1 MVGTLSETVTS
12 VLSKSSLCGRSTIF
26 PREKFSSPENVGRNY
41 RCSSEHPLLFKIDNG
56 LGGFED
62 LCCTDDLGAHGVG
75 EFITRY
81 NQETRSFDRVKI
93 PLNKYTTFINEFNYK
108 NKRIMEQLINP
119 EQLIT
124 HYDLKILIPIFDE
137 YTFNNR
143 FQIRKFVGTNKEFIN
158 NLDIIYRMATMDIL
172 IGVVGDK
179 NNSILREHFDKFEES
194 WKKFQNENRDFYND
208 STNTIERFIKIYSTV
223 FDNRK
228 KQEKKVQEQE
238 KQEQEKLEKEK
249 QAEQELENK
258 EEDSNEFSFKVKLEE
273 MNIY

>member
-1 MVGTLSETVTS
+1 
-12 VLSKSSLCGRSTIF
+12 
-26 PREKFSSPENVGRNY
+26 
-41 RCSSEHPLLFKIDNG
+41 
-56 LGGFED
+56 
-62 LCCTDDLGAHGVG
+62 
-75 EFITRY
+75 
-81 NQETRSFDRVKI
+81 
-93 PLNKYTTFINEFNYK
+93 
-108 NKRIMEQLINP
+108 MEQLINP

-179 NNSILREHFDKFEES
+179 DYSILREHFDKFEES

-249 QAEQELENK
+249 REQELENK
-258 EEDSNEFSFKVKLEE
+258 EEDSNEFSFKVKVGRNEYILIRDSVKDNKYAFYTSNKLQMLFFLGGPSLEQGDYVVLNTSEGTYSKISETPGSNVYNLLTRKLKDSSDPIDLYKNSYKFMTDTYMKFQNKEPHEIKESLLEE
-273 MNIY
+273 INNLD